1 MRRVTVTWIVIS
13 ILILIGVSYV
23 WQLQS
28 PSSDAEPVPTPKN
41 VITEIAKESK
51 NEEANKKTDPAN
63 ETEQPE
69 EKDIAEEIKETV
81 VHVVESA
88 IGLFIKKDTDIVAI
102 GDSLT
107 QGVGDTTEN
116 GGYVGIIENTLKS
129 TNEEIDIKNYGK
141 RGNRT
146 DQLLDRLKQEE
157 ISESIK
163 GAEIV
168 LITIGANDIMKIV
181 RENITNLEYSL
192 FVDEQ
197 VRYKDRLRK
206 IMDTM
211 LELNPDAK
219 IYLIGFYNPF
229 SQYFQE
235 IEQLDQIIDNW
246 NATGQSVTDEY
257 ETVSFIPTYDLFE
270 NTEEDLFYSDN
281 FHPNTKGYELMAER
295 VLKAIEPAIKKED
308 VNQEDGDE

>member
-13 ILILIGVSYV
+13 ILILIGVWYV

-181 RENITNLEYSL
+181 RENFTNLEYSL